1 MITRIYRPTPHNL
14 KLLANRLRQG
24 RLVALPTETVY
35 GLAADA
41 LNVKACESI
50 FTAKDRPSN
59 DPLIVHV
66 RTKAEAKKLTVWN
79 DVAEKLARK
88 FWPGPLTLV
97 LPKNEIIPDIV
108 TSGMPSVAVRI
119 PAHPIFRQ
127 ILELCGR
134 PLAAPSA
141 NPFSYISPTT
151 AQHVK
156 DSLNGRIEAIIDGGA
171 CKVGLESTIID
182 LRYPEKPQILRPG
195 GTLESDISA
204 CIGRLGSMTG
214 FKPPAKITA
223 LAPGQRSKHYSPKTP
238 LILHHTLPE
247 PHNDEVAYV
256 NFAQGTRSS
265 GRNRF
270 YLTESGD
277 GAEAARELFKLLRSL
292 DQGSWKEIHL
302 ELPLLGSAWYAC
314 LYDRML
320 RASTR

>member
-14 KLLANRLRQG
+14 KLLANRLKHG

-41 LNVKACESI
+41 LNVKACKAI

-79 DVAEKLARK
+79 DVAEKLAHK

-97 LPKNEIIPDIV
+97 LPKRGIVPEIV

-156 DSLNGRIEAIIDGGA
+156 DSLDGRIEAIIDGGA
-171 CKVGLESTIID
+171 CQVGLESTIVD

-195 GTLESDISA
+195 GTLESDLTA
-204 CIGRLGSMTG
+204 CIGSLRSKPR
-214 FKPPAKITA
+214 FKPPTQITA
-223 LAPGQRSKHYSPKTP
+223 LAPGQQSKHYSPKTP
-238 LILHHTLPE
+238 LFLHHTLPE
-247 PHNDEVAYV
+247 PLNDEVAHV
-256 NFAQGTRSS
+256 HFAKDEKCA

-277 GAEAARELFKLLRSL
+277 GAQAARELFKLLRNL

-302 ELPLLGSAWYAC
+302 ELPPPESAWYSG